1 VWSRVTE
8 IRNNDRAGICGDPN
22 PSMRATY
29 RQNMNAGVPNWSIQT
44 DTLLRL
50 VGDPY
55 AVGSGDTT
63 RYATQ
68 VAYLDG
74 FGRTLETHTQSPV
87 PGKVMVT
94 RSEYGSTGQIRRSS
108 EPFTIERLAPALQ
121 QPRAALPAN
130 QIPRD
135 TRTTY
140 DALGRV
146 ALVEQIHSAAV
157 TSEQT
162 TEYSGWTTTVHP
174 ATKPGEPTLY
184 ASTRSTVDA
193 FGQTTAVTRLAKGS
207 TPSSTTTFEYD
218 KLGRK
223 TATVNPQTGRT
234 ELLYNTAGW
243 VRRIDDEHTGATTFS
258 YYPNGSVAESE
269 NARNHTIEYTLDW
282 RGRTTQVARANG
294 ELIATYAYDQ
304 LANDTVQF
312 GVTTHARSYSNGVSD
327 PDLPSFEAKTL
338 AVDSMG
344 RVTRTSSRVF
354 PSGLTATPPV
364 GDVEW
369 NTVTAAHEFT
379 TRFTRTGTAWSATLP
394 AIAGA
399 DGASSAETVT
409 TEFGPT
415 GVPLSTN
422 TNLNSDSYSVVQHDE
437 IGRLVSEVLGGSGTG
452 IGLRREFEFQP
463 STGRLSRATST
474 IVAPTGNALL
484 DRQIQQD
491 NYVYDVVGNIVRLG
505 HDPDAPG
512 AQLAAEDEV
521 ECFYYD
527 PASRLVGGYGSQRVN
542 GDLPSC
548 VAGPSDIPGINVEG
562 VTYRERTAF
571 NPSGTISAHRAAD
584 YNYAASAASPAPSGC
599 NSAVTP
605 SLPSAAKAVGGDVA
619 ESYRYDCSGNLIQ
632 TRDSAGTVLFD
643 YSWDNSGRLA
653 QVIDRR
659 SGAARTSRFRYDT
672 AGQRVAKVDPD
683 GVVTV
688 YLGGTEVRYDP
699 ANPAGGRL
707 SVARSYG
714 SVVRGHDG
722 RVSFAAS
729 NHQGS
734 NTAALVVGGGTAPSI
749 EVTRYRP
756 YGELRE
762 GDGVNDRAFLNQVH
776 DADIG
781 LHYLNAR
788 YYNPAIG
795 QFISVDPLVAT
806 TGEAYVYGSGSPIT
820 LSDPSGLCSVGGF
833 GSNDASYAEALS
845 YCVAVRSYTDRS
857 SETWGT
863 PSGFLNSDHEFL
875 SMTNLVTARERLR
888 GRNEVNEM
896 KAVDGL
902 SIISQ
907 SGLYS
912 DEELEQ
918 RLEENALERA
928 TNELRDRYPER
939 FPKDE
944 ESGFSKK
951 MKGLVM
957 GLWNASNA
965 YENDT
970 RRCCGVLDERAVKA
984 VSAAAETPYF
994 NEGLECLLGATTSVW
1009 MSAGAIYAPMASA
1022 DGVAQRLLLSGAG
1035 RLTSTVEIPLPSAM
1049 SCVN

>member
-1 VWSRVTE
+1 
-8 IRNNDRAGICGDPN
+8 
-22 PSMRATY
+22 
-29 RQNMNAGVPNWSIQT
+29 
-44 DTLLRL
+44 
-50 VGDPY
+50 
-55 AVGSGDTT
+55 
-63 RYATQ
+63 
-68 VAYLDG
+68 
-74 FGRTLETHTQSPV
+74 
-87 PGKVMVT
+87 MVT

-108 EPFTIERLAPALQ
+108 EPFTIDRTSPAGHL
-121 QPRAALPAN
+121 PRAALPAN

-135 TRTTY
+135 KRTTY

-146 ALVEQIHSAAV
+146 VLVEQIHSAAGSSPTV

-174 ATKPGEPTLY
+174 ATKPGESTPY

-207 TPSSTTTFEYD
+207 TPSSTTNFEYD

-223 TATVNPQTGRT
+223 AATVNPQTGRT

-294 ELIATYAYDQ
+294 ELIATYAYDR
-304 LANDTVQF
+304 LSDNTVQY
-312 GVTTHARSYSNGVSD
+312 GVTTFARSYPDGVSS
-327 PDLPSFEAKTL
+327 PFGLGFEARTL

-354 PSGLTATPPV
+354 PLGLTATPPV
-364 GDVEW
+364 DDVEW
-369 NTVTAAHEFT
+369 NTLTTAHEFT
-379 TRFTRTGTAWSATLP
+379 TRFTRSGTAWSATLP
-394 AIAGA
+394 AVAEA
-399 DGASSAETVT
+399 DGAGSAETVT

-422 TNLNSDSYSVVQHDE
+422 TSLDSGAYSVVEHDE

-452 IGLRREFEFQP
+452 IGVRRDFEFQP

-474 IVAPTGNALL
+474 IIGSGAGVLS
-484 DRQIQQD
+484 DREIQKD

-505 HDPDAPG
+505 HDPDGPEG

-548 VAGPSDIPGINVEG
+548 VAGPSDIPGIHVEG

-584 YNYAASAASPAPSGC
+584 YNYATSTASPAPSGC
-599 NSAVTP
+599 NAGVTP

-632 TRDSAGTVLFD
+632 TRDSSGTVLFD

-659 SGAARTSRFRYDT
+659 SGAARTSRFRYDP

-683 GVVTV
+683 GAVTV
-688 YLGGTEVRYDP
+688 YLGGTEMRYDP
-699 ANPAGGRL
+699 GKPAGGRL

-722 RVSFAAS
+722 RVSFVAS

-734 NTAALVVGGGTAPSI
+734 NTAALVVGGGAAPSI
-749 EVTRYRP
+749 GITRYRP
-756 YGELRE
+756 YGEIRE
-762 GDGVNDRAFLNQVH
+762 GEGVNDRAFLNQVH

-795 QFISVDPLVAT
+795 QFISVDPLVEST
-806 TGEAYVYGSGSPIT
+806 LHPYLYGDGNPIG
-820 LSDPSGLCSVGGF
+820 LSDPTGLEPGCNANDSGSCANVHGDVEDAIASNQYKETVGDDGTDLNTVLETLELTNGAAPTGDLWKLLTELGWNYYQRLNFYYWMHRLVQMDMAARVPGAVIEWGCTSGLGMRADVCRPAYG
-833 GSNDASYAEALS
+833 DYAEVKPWGADAAGSAQLQLFLTQKNKNS
-845 YCVAVRSYTDRS
+845 LLPPTDRS
-857 SETWGT
+857 RYFEASGADWPSNGQLGVPGTPISLSYAKSPLFLGVWTWGYT
-863 PSGFLNSDHEFL
+863 GGPLPRWADWKATHREKVHAYAD
-875 SMTNLVTARERLR
+875 SMTVAERPAIEWTIR
-888 GRNEVNEM
+888 PPSPG
-896 KAVDGL
+896 
-902 SIISQ
+902 
-907 SGLYS
+907 
-912 DEELEQ
+912 
-918 RLEENALERA
+918 
-928 TNELRDRYPER
+928 
-939 FPKDE
+939 
-944 ESGFSKK
+944 
-951 MKGLVM
+951 
-957 GLWNASNA
+957 
-965 YENDT
+965 
-970 RRCCGVLDERAVKA
+970 
-984 VSAAAETPYF
+984 
-994 NEGLECLLGATTSVW
+994 TSVVLGG
-1009 MSAGAIYAPMASA
+1009 GAAI
-1022 DGVAQRLLLSGAG
+1022 LLCVMFCIP
-1035 RLTSTVEIPLPSAM
+1035 TPLPII
-1049 SCVN
+1049 

>member
-1 VWSRVTE
+1 
-8 IRNNDRAGICGDPN
+8 
-22 PSMRATY
+22 
-29 RQNMNAGVPNWSIQT
+29 
-44 DTLLRL
+44 
-50 VGDPY
+50 
-55 AVGSGDTT
+55 
-63 RYATQ
+63 
-68 VAYLDG
+68 
-74 FGRTLETHTQSPV
+74 
-87 PGKVMVT
+87 
-94 RSEYGSTGQIRRSS
+94 
-108 EPFTIERLAPALQ
+108 
-121 QPRAALPAN
+121 
-130 QIPRD
+130 
-135 TRTTY
+135 
-140 DALGRV
+140 
-146 ALVEQIHSAAV
+146 
-157 TSEQT
+157 
-162 TEYSGWTTTVHP
+162 
-174 ATKPGEPTLY
+174 
-184 ASTRSTVDA
+184 
-193 FGQTTAVTRLAKGS
+193 
-207 TPSSTTTFEYD
+207 
-218 KLGRK
+218 
-223 TATVNPQTGRT
+223 
-234 ELLYNTAGW
+234 
-243 VRRIDDEHTGATTFS
+243 
-258 YYPNGSVAESE
+258 
-269 NARNHTIEYTLDW
+269 
-282 RGRTTQVARANG
+282 
-294 ELIATYAYDQ
+294 
-304 LANDTVQF
+304 
-312 GVTTHARSYSNGVSD
+312 
-327 PDLPSFEAKTL
+327 
-338 AVDSMG
+338 
-344 RVTRTSSRVF
+344 
-354 PSGLTATPPV
+354 
-364 GDVEW
+364 
-369 NTVTAAHEFT
+369 
-379 TRFTRTGTAWSATLP
+379 
-394 AIAGA
+394 
-399 DGASSAETVT
+399 
-409 TEFGPT
+409 
-415 GVPLSTN
+415 
-422 TNLNSDSYSVVQHDE
+422 
-437 IGRLVSEVLGGSGTG
+437 
-452 IGLRREFEFQP
+452 
-463 STGRLSRATST
+463 
-474 IVAPTGNALL
+474 
-484 DRQIQQD
+484 
-491 NYVYDVVGNIVRLG
+491 
-505 HDPDAPG
+505 
-512 AQLAAEDEV
+512 
-521 ECFYYD
+521 
-527 PASRLVGGYGSQRVN
+527 
-542 GDLPSC
+542 
-548 VAGPSDIPGINVEG
+548 
-562 VTYRERTAF
+562 
-571 NPSGTISAHRAAD
+571 
-584 YNYAASAASPAPSGC
+584 
-599 NSAVTP
+599 
-605 SLPSAAKAVGGDVA
+605 
-619 ESYRYDCSGNLIQ
+619 
-632 TRDSAGTVLFD
+632 
-643 YSWDNSGRLA
+643 
-653 QVIDRR
+653 
-659 SGAARTSRFRYDT
+659 
-672 AGQRVAKVDPD
+672 
-683 GVVTV
+683 VVTV

-896 KAVDGL
+896 KAVDGR

-912 DEELEQ
+912 VEELEQ